1 MRDSPPLGSSPFLT
15 GLILFLLASLAG
27 IVLLTGWTAWRVYR
41 QPTVGRLIE
50 HGVLLLLWLWTWV
63 ISGPYYQAK
72 WGKWGPALY
81 VGHLALLLGRMLLGQ
96 RARKSCTRKPR
107 A

>member
-27 IVLLTGWTAWRVYR
+27 VVLLTGWTAWRVYC

-50 HGVLLLLWLWTWV
+50 YGVFLLL
-63 ISGPYYQAK
+63 
-72 WGKWGPALY
+72 
-81 VGHLALLLGRMLLGQ
+81 
-96 RARKSCTRKPR
+96 
-107 A
+107 